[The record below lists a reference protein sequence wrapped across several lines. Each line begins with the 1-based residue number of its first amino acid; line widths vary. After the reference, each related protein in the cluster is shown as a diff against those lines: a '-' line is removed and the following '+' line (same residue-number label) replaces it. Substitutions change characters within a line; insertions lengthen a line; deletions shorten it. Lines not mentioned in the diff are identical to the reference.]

1 MNGLARVVSTHQAFD
16 PNKVVGEVAHVSQT
30 CLSPI
35 ATQVDT
41 KGYYPLDVMSK
52 LGEVGAF
59 SAHLNRY
66 GQRFDIALQSMHEI
80 SRSCGTTGFLTW
92 CQDVCGLYIEQSGN
106 PALMARLEGHAEAVT
121 FGGTAL
127 SNPMK
132 SLSEI
137 ERFLLKAKKVK
148 GGYEVSGTLPWVSH
162 IQQGQYCG
170 AMASVEAADGSMSHE
185 IIFLLDITPEVELKA
200 CPIFSGMEG
209 SSTWSIRLD
218 KYFVSEDLMIADPA
232 RPFIAKIKGAF
243 ILLQAGIATGI
254 TQASIDSMRAAD
266 VSLGHVNQFLHD
278 RPDAIQAELDALAQK
293 VMLLAKTPYE
303 TDPDFI
309 LSVLDAR
316 AAGAELS
323 LKASQSALLHQ
334 GAKGYLMT
342 SGAQR
347 LIREAHFV
355 AIVTPAIKHL
365 RWEMNRLMKEEM
377 PA

>member
-1 MNGLARVVSTHQAFD
+1 M
-16 PNKVVGEVAHVSQT
+16 
-30 CLSPI
+30 
-35 ATQVDT
+35 
-41 KGYYPLDVMSK
+41 
-52 LGEVGAF
+52 
-59 SAHLNRY
+59 
-66 GQRFDIALQSMHEI
+66 
-80 SRSCGTTGFLTW
+80 
-92 CQDVCGLYIEQSGN
+92 
-106 PALMARLEGHAEAVT
+106 
-121 FGGTAL
+121 
-127 SNPMK
+127 
-132 SLSEI
+132 
-137 ERFLLKAKKVK
+137 
-148 GGYEVSGTLPWVSH
+148 
-162 IQQGQYCG
+162 
-170 AMASVEAADGSMSHE
+170 
-185 IIFLLDITPEVELKA
+185 
-200 CPIFSGMEG
+200 
-209 SSTWSIRLD
+209 
-218 KYFVSEDLMIADPA
+218 
-232 RPFIAKIKGAF
+232 
-243 ILLQAGIATGI
+243 LQAGIATGV

-293 VMLLAKTPYE
+293 VMVLAKTPYE